1 MLQTIRD
8 RAQGWIAWV
17 IVILITIPF
26 ALWGIQE
33 YLGGGAAPVK
43 VSINKRDITER
54 EFEESYRDYQNRLS
68 NRMGAAYR
76 PDQMDENELRAQ
88 VLENLI
94 TAELVLEA
102 VDRIGLRAGDDMV
115 RQYVR
120 QIPAFQVGGKFSQ
133 EVFDS
138 KVRQRGL
145 SPEEFIAQ
153 FRQDVLKNQLALG
166 IANSALVAE
175 GELAERVRLERQ
187 QRAFEYLEIPV
198 RDFLPAVTVEPAE
211 VEAYYQSHQSEF
223 MSPEQVKLEYVE
235 LNIGDIAK
243 TLEADDE
250 TLRDYYE
257 QYKSDYM
264 TPEQR
269 RVSHILI
276 RVVDSADATA
286 VDAAR
291 SRAEA
296 ALQRVRNGESFAAV
310 AKQVSEDPLS
320 NSIGGDLGYM
330 EQGGMEV
337 PFDQAMFGLNVGD
350 VSEPVQTSFGFHIIQ
365 LNDIRGSQGKTFDEV
380 RQQVRDAYLQSEAER
395 FYYDYVEKLAN
406 ETFKNQDSLEPAA
419 EALGLTVRDGGW
431 IGRDGGPGLFSSP
444 KVTNAAFSEDV
455 LVQGLNSELIE
466 LGDEQVMVLRVTDH
480 KEASLLPLESVSEG
494 ISKALRREK
503 AAARA
508 AEHGKDLIARLQG
521 GETLQAVAA
530 AEAKQ
535 LAKPGSISR
544 DDTVVPQPVRESL
557 FRLPRPA
564 GEEPVFGDAVLD
576 NGNFVVIALR
586 SVTDGAMEDADLA
599 ARRNM
604 RNIMQSSLG
613 ESYLQHFVDNER
625 DAATI
630 VVSKKED

>member
-43 VSINKRDITER
+43 VSINKRDITQR
-54 EFEESYRDYQNRLS
+54 EFEESYRDYQNRL
-68 NRMGAAYR
+68 RQAMGAAYR
-76 PDQMDENELRAQ
+76 PDQTDEDKLRAQ

-94 TAELVLEA
+94 TAELVLQA

-115 RQYVR
+115 RRYVW
-120 QIPAFQVGGKFSQ
+120 QIPAFQVGGKFNQ
-133 EVFDS
+133 EIFDS
-138 KVRQRGL
+138 KVRQRGQA
-145 SPEEFIAQ
+145 PEEFVAQ
-153 FRQDVLKNQLALG
+153 FRQDILKNQLALG
-166 IANSALVAE
+166 ITDSALVAE
-175 GELAERVRLERQ
+175 GELAERVRLEQQ

-198 RDFLPAVTVEPAE
+198 RDFLPTVTVEPAE

-223 MSPEQVKLEYVE
+223 MTPEQVKLEYVE
-235 LNIGDIAK
+235 LNIKDIAK

-250 TLRDYYE
+250 ALLAYYE

-276 RVVDSADATA
+276 RVADNKDTA
-286 VDAAR
+286 AVEAAL

-296 ALQRVRNGESFAAV
+296 ALERVRKGESFAAV
-310 AKQVSEDPLS
+310 AKEVSEDPLS
-320 NSIGGDLGYM
+320 NSVGGDLGYM
-330 EQGGMEV
+330 EQGSMEA
-337 PFDQAMFGLNVGD
+337 PFDQAMFSLNVGD
-350 VSEPVQTSFGFHIIQ
+350 VSEPVQTSFGFHVIQ
-365 LNDIRGSQGKTFDEV
+365 LNDIRDAQGKAFEEV

-395 FYYDYVEKLAN
+395 SYYDYVEKLAN

-419 EALGLTVRDGGW
+419 EALGLSVRDGGW
-431 IGRDGGPGLFSSP
+431 MGRDGGAGLLSSP

-466 LGDEQVMVLRVTDH
+466 LGDEQVIVLRVTDH
-480 KEASLLPLESVSEG
+480 KEASLQPLESVSEG
-494 ISKALRREK
+494 INKVLRREK
-503 AAARA
+503 AAARVT
-508 AEHGKDLIARLQG
+508 EHGKDLIGRLQG
-521 GETLQAVAA
+521 GETLQAAAA
-530 AEAKQ
+530 AEGKQ
-535 LAKPGSISR
+535 LVGPGSITR
-544 DDTVVPQPVRESL
+544 DDSAVPQPVRQSL

-564 GEEPVFGDAVLD
+564 GEAPVFGEAVLD
-576 NGNFVVIALR
+576 NGNFVIIALH
-586 SVTDGAMEDADLA
+586 SVTDGNLEDADLA
-599 ARRNM
+599 TRRNLLGIM
-604 RNIMQSSLG
+604 RSSLG
-613 ESYLQHFVDNER
+613 KSYLQHFVDNER

-630 VVSKKED
+630 DISKKED